1 MVETRGHL
9 DKVTIDDG
17 TLTLEGWA
25 ATVGAGSV
33 ESFRVT
39 CAGTEL
45 TNLEVAMGLPSPDVK
60 AIHPYLDAADGCR
73 FRVRAGLNGVKPAQ
87 ARSSVISL
95 TPLARR
101 QEGRILIHLIEPVLP
116 IPREEDVLAV
126 GGGDVLF
133 ISSWFLGYFI
143 QLADMEP
150 DAHVLDVGCGF
161 GRVAYTL
168 AHYLAPSARYEG
180 FDTMGHLIEWAQ
192 QSISTKF
199 PNFTFRKA
207 DIFNRC
213 YNPNG
218 AFKAVDYRFPYEEES
233 FDLIFL
239 TSVFTHMQGAEV
251 RHYLDEIRR
260 VLRPGG
266 KCLTTCFL
274 LNGESEELIRKGK
287 STQNL
292 VHPCDDCF
300 SSNPEVPEAAIGFKE
315 KLLLGW
321 IAKRGLTLTHKC
333 YGTWC
338 GRPRVPD
345 YQDILVYKKPAA

>member
-1 MVETRGHL
+1 
-9 DKVTIDDG
+9 
-17 TLTLEGWA
+17 
-25 ATVGAGSV
+25 
-33 ESFRVT
+33 
-39 CAGTEL
+39 
-45 TNLEVAMGLPSPDVK
+45 MGLPSPDVK

-116 IPREEDVLAV
+116 APREQDAAAV
-126 GGGDVLF
+126 GGGDVLS
-133 ISSWFLGYFI
+133 ISNWFLGLFI
-143 QLADMEP
+143 QLADLKP

-161 GRVAYTL
+161 GRMAYTL

-180 FDTMGHLIEWAQ
+180 FDIMGQLIEWAQ

-199 PNFTFRKA
+199 PNFMFRKA
-207 DIFNRC
+207 DIFNKC

-218 AFKAVDYRFPYEEES
+218 AFKAVDFRFPYEEES

-251 RHYLDEIRR
+251 RHYLDEIHRA
-260 VLRPGG
+260 LRPGG

-274 LNGESEELIRKGK
+274 LNGESEGLIRKGE

-300 SSNPEVPEAAIGFKE
+300 SSNPEVPETAIGFKE
-315 KLLLGW
+315 NLLLGW
-321 IAKRGLTLTHKC
+321 IDERGLILTHEY

-338 GRPRVPD
+338 GRPRGLD